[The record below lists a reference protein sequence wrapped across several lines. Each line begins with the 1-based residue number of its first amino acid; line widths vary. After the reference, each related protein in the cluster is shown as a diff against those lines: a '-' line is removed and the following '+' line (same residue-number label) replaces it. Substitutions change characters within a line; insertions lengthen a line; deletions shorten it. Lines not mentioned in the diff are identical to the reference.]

1 MNHATIITYVFAGL
15 AVALAVAGYLR
26 RPHRTP
32 HWIGAVCLASAAA
45 AAYYDAFWPMVSFGV
60 LGTWAFITSLE
71 VIDLNWRMRFGFG
84 LTVTTIAFFS
94 LWPTLDGL
102 TRGWLHCP
110 EYVKNHVAA
119 RLVAGLDLRGG
130 LRLVYTVDVDEAI
143 KDRRDRFYEEMRSAL
158 AKAFGLHSGDQAPNE
173 QTLQKL
179 REKVVIEAP
188 RKPANVIRL
197 TFKDPADIAS
207 KVDARFREQFRG
219 ELGDPAVS
227 GNVVTYHMRD
237 LAETQI
243 RDRAVSQAKDIIVR
257 RVDELG
263 LKEASVSTRDEDII
277 VEVPGSDEKSFNTI
291 REIISQ
297 TARLEFK
304 LLDDDTDFFGPYR
317 EKYERK
323 ELKNVPEGLF
333 FEQEAA
339 PVGKQGDEVLQ
350 KTNTYVF
357 LEKKEGEDKKDALK
371 RLKEWCETLPLPPDR
386 EIGYELRYKT
396 VDEETQKQEEW
407 GWRTFFLKS
416 RAEITGQMITDA
428 RAQPAQ
434 EKGSIGGWQVALT
447 FSDQGGSIFER
458 ITAAN
463 IKRRFAIIL
472 DNRVESA
479 PVIQTK
485 IPGGHAVITM
495 GSSDPEVQLR
505 DSRKLELVLR
515 SGALPAPISPSNEQ
529 HIGPSLGSDSIHLGV
544 QGAIGGAL
552 IVLIFMMVY
561 YAYAGLIAD
570 IAVLVNVFLQLAIL
584 ASFGASMTLPGIA
597 GLALTV
603 GMGVDANVLINERI
617 RDELR
622 HGKSQRAAISIGF
635 SRALTAIIDGHVTT
649 LISGIVLAQY
659 GTGPI
664 KGFAVTLMVGV
675 VANIYTAVVVSR
687 MMFDFYARGLKP
699 AKLRMG

>member
-1 MNHATIITYVFAGL
+1 VTNTIITYILAGL
-15 AVALAVAGYLR
+15 GAASAVWGYLSR
-26 RPHRTP
+26 ARRTP
-32 HWIGAVCLASAAA
+32 LWLAAVCFACAAA
-45 AAYYDAFWPMVSFGV
+45 AAYYDAFWPTVSFGV
-60 LGTWAFITSLE
+60 LGVFAFIASLNL
-71 VIDLNWRMRFGFG
+71 IDLGWRMRFGFG
-84 LTVTTIAFFS
+84 LSVTTIAFVS
-94 LWPTLDGL
+94 LWPTLGSMS
-102 TRGWLHCP
+102 GGKFPCP
-110 EYVKNHVAA
+110 EYVQKRVAA

-143 KDRRDRFYEEMRSAL
+143 KDRRDRFYDDMRSAL
-158 AKAFGLHSGDQAPNE
+158 SKAYALHSGDQAPSE
-173 QTLQKL
+173 QVLQQL

-188 RKPANVIRL
+188 RKPANQIRL

-207 KVDARFREQFRG
+207 KVDARFRDQFRAD
-219 ELGDPAVS
+219 LGDPAVS
-227 GNVVTYHMRD
+227 ANVVTYHMRD
-237 LAETQI
+237 VAESQI
-243 RDRAVSQAKDIIVR
+243 RDRAVAQAKDIIVR

-277 VEVPGSDEKSFNTI
+277 VEVPGQDEKGFNTI

-297 TARLEFK
+297 TAKLEFK
-304 LLDDDTDFFGPYR
+304 LLDDDADFFRPYR
-317 EKYERK
+317 EKLERK
-323 ELKNVPEGLF
+323 ELKDAPEGLH
-333 FEQEAA
+333 FETEAA

-350 KTNTYVF
+350 KTNTFAF
-357 LEKKEGEDKKDALK
+357 LEMLEGEDSKSALK
-371 RLKEWCETLPLPPDR
+371 RFRAWVETLSLPPDR
-386 EIGYELRYKT
+386 EVGFELVYRT
-396 VDEETQKQEEW
+396 VDEETQKQVES

-416 RAEITGQMITDA
+416 RADITGQMITDA
-428 RAQPAQ
+428 RAQPSQ
-434 EKGSIGGWQVALT
+434 DRGSLGGWHVALT
-447 FSDQGGSIFER
+447 FTDAGGTIFER

-479 PVIQTK
+479 PVIQTR
-485 IPGGHAVITM
+485 IPGGHAQITM
-495 GSSDPEVQLR
+495 GSSDPEIQLR
-505 DSRKLELVLR
+505 DARKLELVLR

-529 HIGPSLGSDSIHLGV
+529 HIGPSLGSDSIRLGV
-544 QGAIGGAL
+544 QGAIGGVS
-552 IVLIFMMVY
+552 IVLLFMLFY

-570 IAVLVNVFLQLAIL
+570 IAVMLNVFLQLAIL

-597 GLALTV
+597 GVALTV

-622 HGKSQRAAISIGF
+622 HGKSHRAAISIGF

-649 LISGIVLAQY
+649 LIAGIVLAQY

-675 VANIYTAVVVSR
+675 MANIYTAVVISR
-687 MMFDFYARGLKP
+687 LMFDFYARALKP